1 MAENTDVLPD
11 KVVETLKDKLK
22 GIDTT
27 WAVASAL
34 GTFALYVAGYLALR
48 FHLTTLGV
56 GTDLAVL
63 DERYVFTGAR
73 FLIYLCSSLP
83 VVVILSLIL
92 LLPCWLLMKIAR
104 VRALSERIRMQ
115 WVQPSLLALIGI
127 VVALFLIQFL
137 MRQSFLLGNLLLAD
151 CLPLPSWLRGLLL
164 DPTNASLYFTGLIA
178 GVCLTGGLCYTARNA
193 AEQTAWSRVWT
204 GLLAVLVAIQFL
216 LLPVNYGVLVVDKMF
231 PKVADLGG
239 IEPLTEGQE
248 AWLVW
253 EGKEGVTWLVRST
266 VGDKVNRTL
275 VTLPQKDVKK
285 TQIIRYDALA
295 TLLDN
300 SPCP

>member
-11 KVVETLKDKLK
+11 KVIETLKDKLN

-73 FLIYLCSSLP
+73 FLIYLCSSFP

-92 LLPCWLLMKIAR
+92 LVPCWLLMKIAR
-104 VRALSERIRMQ
+104 VRALFERIRMQ
-115 WVQPSLLALIGI
+115 WAQPSLLALIGI

-137 MRQSFLLGNLLLAD
+137 TRQSFLLSNLLLAD
-151 CLPLPSWLRGLLL
+151 CLPPPSWLRGLLL
-164 DPTNASLYFTGLIA
+164 DPTNASLYLTGLIA
-178 GVCLTGGLCYTARNA
+178 GVCLTGGLCYAARNA

-216 LLPVNYGVLVVDKMF
+216 LLPVNYGVLVVDKIF

-239 IEPLTEGQE
+239 IESLAEGQE

-253 EGKEGVTWLVRST
+253 EGKEGVTWLVRS
-266 VGDKVNRTL
+266 DEVNRKL

-295 TLLDN
+295 KLLNN